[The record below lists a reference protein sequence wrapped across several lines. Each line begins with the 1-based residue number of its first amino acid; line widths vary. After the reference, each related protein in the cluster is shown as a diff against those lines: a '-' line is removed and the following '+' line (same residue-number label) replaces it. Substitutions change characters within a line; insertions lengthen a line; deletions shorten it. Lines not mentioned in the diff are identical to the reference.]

1 MDLGSE
7 AEDELFLLAAS
18 QWVWFYFTK
27 ANERTED
34 IGIEEPAILFNLLSV
49 DLCERPLRWLVKSVL
64 FIRKYRTSSKLSDVP
79 AAENSEDIIICHK
92 VWGYN
97 YMPETLEDK
106 IIRHKLWGYNYM
118 SHAAN
123 LIAQTMAGCKAS
135 CGFYHGCILLRCS
148 SCSWCDAAVWL

>member
-1 MDLGSE
+1 MNCFSSLRRSE
-7 AEDELFLLAAS
+7 FGFTLQRQTKERKTLES
-18 QWVWFYFTK
+18 KSPPFYLTFFQST
-27 ANERTED
+27 
-34 IGIEEPAILFNLLSV
+34 FS
-49 DLCERPLRWLVKSVL
+49 PLRWLVKSVL